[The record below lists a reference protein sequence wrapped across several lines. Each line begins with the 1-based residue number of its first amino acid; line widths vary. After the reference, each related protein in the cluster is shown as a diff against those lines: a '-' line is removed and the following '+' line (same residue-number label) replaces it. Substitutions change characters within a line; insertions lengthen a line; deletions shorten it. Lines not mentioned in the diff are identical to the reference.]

1 MANISVKGTPTGTMG
16 KLAAKRSRYEK
27 MEVAY
32 GQIKVNANTP
42 DMVIGD
48 TAVFDQIP
56 MRSLIEGRFVTNAGT
71 PDELNIFTAASDT
84 DAAVS
89 WTVAKDTT
97 TIDYVVSYIRGT
109 GHEGSGYARSGQEG
123 YLLSINVLP
132 NAPVVV
138 SKSATPGGAPGTT
151 CALSTAVTSQGAAS
165 TVTFEYGTTTGYGTV
180 VAAAV
185 NGTIAAGVTGNT
197 TATKTITG
205 LTASTVYHY
214 RVNITNAAGVVHST
228 DGTFTTHAAT

>member
-1 MANISVKGTPTGTMG
+1 MANKSVKGTPTGTMG

-42 DMVIGD
+42 DIVIGD

-56 MRSLIEGRFVTNAGT
+56 MRSLIEGRFVTNAST
-71 PDELNIFTAASDT
+71 PDELNVFTAASDT

-109 GHEGSGYARSGQEG
+109 GHDGDGNARTGQAG
-123 YLLSINVLP
+123 YLLAIDVMP
-132 NAPVVV
+132 NAAVVV
-138 SKSATPGGAPGTT
+138 SKSATPGAVPGTT
-151 CALSTAVTSQGAAS
+151 CALSTVVTSQGSAA
-165 TVTFEYGTTTGYGTV
+165 TVTFEYGPTTGYGTEI
-180 VAAAV
+180 AAAV

-205 LTASTVYHY
+205 LTAATLYHY
-214 RVNITNAAGVVHST
+214 RVNITNAAGEVNST
-228 DGTFTTHAAT
+228 DGTFTTAAAA